1 MGRGIRDCKVRDETL
16 AGSWKCQAE
25 DALALP
31 LPLSL
36 AFQTRRPVLSGLFL
50 LDPAG

>member
-1 MGRGIRDCKVRDETL
+1 MGRGRRDCKVRDETL
-16 AGSWKCQAE
+16 AGSCKCQAE

-36 AFQTRRPVLSGLFL
+36 PFQARRPVLGGIFL
-50 LDPAG
+50 LDPTG